1 VSIVRAVPTGSPA
14 EPFVST
20 PAGPA
25 SHLAAKARRASS
37 AGAPREAVSPP
48 EAAPPVPVPDV
59 CRVVRSGGPAALR
72 VREMLDRVG
81 DKWSLYVVAR
91 LGEGTKRFT
100 ELQRESNGISHRV
113 LTVTLRTLERDGI
126 VTRTVYPVVPP
137 RVDYALTE
145 MGTSLLVAVEP
156 LLDWA
161 AGHAEH
167 IDRAR
172 EAFDGSR
179 G

>member
-1 VSIVRAVPTGSPA
+1 
-14 EPFVST
+14 
-20 PAGPA
+20 
-25 SHLAAKARRASS
+25 
-37 AGAPREAVSPP
+37 VSPP

-91 LGEGTKRFT
+91 LGEGTKRFS